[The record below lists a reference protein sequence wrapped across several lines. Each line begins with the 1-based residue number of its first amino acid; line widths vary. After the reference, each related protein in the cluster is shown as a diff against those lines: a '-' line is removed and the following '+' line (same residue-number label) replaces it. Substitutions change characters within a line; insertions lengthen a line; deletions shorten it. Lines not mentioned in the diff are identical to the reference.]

1 MQHRSLLVFWA
12 AVMGILNSI
21 VVAAAT
27 PAPEFSRYPAV
38 PERIPRPKEP
48 DVRRG
53 SAHQYRTMIRI
64 GAVQGPD
71 FAGHYTLVTWG
82 CGVACQGLAI
92 VDARNGKVHFPKA
105 LALNAYQAVT
115 DKTPPFDYRIDST
128 LLIVAGS
135 PDDRKPA
142 GLYYYRWTGSEL
154 QLLRY
159 ERREW
164 PR

>member
-1 MQHRSLLVFWA
+1 MARRPLLVLWVA
-12 AVMGILNSI
+12 LLGALNAI

-38 PERIPRPKEP
+38 PERIPKPKDP

-53 SAHQYRTMIRI
+53 QAHRYRTMIRI

-82 CGVACQGLAI
+82 CGVACQGFAI
-92 VDARNGKVHFPKA
+92 VDARTGQVHFPKA

-115 DKTPPFDYRIDST
+115 DGTPPFAYRLDST
-128 LLIVAGS
+128 LLVVAGS
-135 PDDRKPA
+135 PDDGRPA

-154 QLLRY
+154 RLLRF
-159 ERREW
+159 ERRVW